1 MAIFRIRAEVVAVE
15 DRSPSRTVSFFYQGP
30 AFDLYG
36 HATDMLRTMVC
47 SMETAL
53 W

>member
-1 MAIFRIRAEVVAVE
+1 MAIFRIAEVVAVE